1 MRCERQMLFRV
12 KIKDCESRGNM
23 EDINKDFPIMIVG
36 LGNPGPTYRHT
47 RHNVGFLAID
57 KLSDALN
64 IHVKRLKFKAML
76 GEGRFGESK
85 VVLVKPM
92 TFMNESGRAVAPLV
106 HFYKLPLSNLLVIH
120 DDLDL
125 PFGTLRLRPSGGTS
139 GQRGMASIITL
150 LGTQE
155 FPRMRLGIGRP
166 PGQMDPVEYVLKD
179 FLPSEQDLL
188 NIVLQTAVEACQ
200 TFITEGLTKT
210 MNKYNGE
217 VS

>member
-1 MRCERQMLFRV
+1 
-12 KIKDCESRGNM
+12 
-23 EDINKDFPIMIVG
+23 MIVG
-36 LGNPGPTYRHT
+36 LGNPGPAYRHT
-47 RHNVGFLAID
+47 RHNFGFLAID
-57 KLSDALN
+57 ELSDALN
-64 IHVKRLKFKAML
+64 IQVRRLKFKAML
-76 GEGRFGESK
+76 GEGRFGDSK

-92 TFMNESGRAVAPLV
+92 TFMNESGRAVAPLI

-125 PFGTLRLRPSGGTS
+125 PLGTLRLRPSGGTS
-139 GQRGMASIITL
+139 GQRGMASIITQ

-166 PGQMDPVEYVLKD
+166 PGQMDPVDYVLKD

-188 NIVLQTAVEACQ
+188 KIVLQTAVEASQ

-217 VS
+217 II

>member
-1 MRCERQMLFRV
+1 
-12 KIKDCESRGNM
+12 M
-23 EDINKDFPIMIVG
+23 EELNKDFPVMIVG
-36 LGNPGPTYRHT
+36 LGNPGPAYRHT
-47 RHNVGFLAID
+47 RHNFGFLAID
-57 KLSDALN
+57 ELSDALN
-64 IHVKRLKFKAML
+64 IQVRRIKFKAML
-76 GEGRFGESK
+76 GEGRFGDSK

-92 TFMNESGRAVAPLV
+92 TFMNESGRAVAPLI

-125 PFGTLRLRPSGGTS
+125 PLGTLRLRPSGGTS
-139 GQRGMASIITL
+139 GQRGMASIITQ

-166 PGQMDPVEYVLKD
+166 PGQMNPVDYVLKD

-188 NIVLQTAVEACQ
+188 KIVLQTAVEASQ

-217 VS
+217 II

>member
-1 MRCERQMLFRV
+1 MLFRV

-23 EDINKDFPIMIVG
+23 EDINKDFPVMIVG
-36 LGNPGPTYRHT
+36 LGNPGPAYRHT
-47 RHNVGFLAID
+47 RHNFGFLAID
-57 KLSDALN
+57 ELSDALN
-64 IHVKRLKFKAML
+64 IQVKRLKFKAML
-76 GEGRFGESK
+76 GEGRFGDSK

-92 TFMNESGRAVAPLV
+92 TFMNESGRAVAPLM

-125 PFGTLRLRPSGGTS
+125 PLGTLRLRPSGGTS
-139 GQRGMASIITL
+139 GQRGMASIITQ

-166 PGQMDPVEYVLKD
+166 PGQMDPVDYVLKD

-188 NIVLQTAVEACQ
+188 KIVLQTAVEACQ

>member
-1 MRCERQMLFRV
+1 
-12 KIKDCESRGNM
+12 M
-23 EDINKDFPIMIVG
+23 EDINKDFPVMIIG
-36 LGNPGPTYRHT
+36 LGNPGPAYRHT
-47 RHNVGFLAID
+47 RHNFGFLAID
-57 KLSDALN
+57 ELSDALN
-64 IHVKRLKFKAML
+64 IQVRRIKFKAML
-76 GEGRFGESK
+76 GEGRFGDSK

-92 TFMNESGRAVAPLV
+92 TFMNESGRAVAPLI

-125 PFGTLRLRPSGGTS
+125 PLGTLRLRPSGGTS
-139 GQRGMASIITL
+139 GQRGMASIITQ

-166 PGQMDPVEYVLKD
+166 PGQMDPVDYVLKD

-188 NIVLQTAVEACQ
+188 KIVLQTAVEASQ

-217 VS
+217 II

>member
-1 MRCERQMLFRV
+1 
-12 KIKDCESRGNM
+12 M
-23 EDINKDFPIMIVG
+23 EELNKDFPVMIVG
-36 LGNPGPTYRHT
+36 LGNPGPAYRHT
-47 RHNVGFLAID
+47 RHNFGFLAID
-57 KLSDALN
+57 ELSDALN
-64 IHVKRLKFKAML
+64 IQVKRLKFKAML
-76 GEGRFGESK
+76 GEGRFGDSK

-92 TFMNESGRAVAPLV
+92 TFMNESGRAVAPLI

-125 PFGTLRLRPSGGTS
+125 PLGTLRLRPSGGTS
-139 GQRGMASIITL
+139 GQRGMASIITQ

-188 NIVLQTAVEACQ
+188 KIVLQTAVEASQ

-217 VS
+217 II